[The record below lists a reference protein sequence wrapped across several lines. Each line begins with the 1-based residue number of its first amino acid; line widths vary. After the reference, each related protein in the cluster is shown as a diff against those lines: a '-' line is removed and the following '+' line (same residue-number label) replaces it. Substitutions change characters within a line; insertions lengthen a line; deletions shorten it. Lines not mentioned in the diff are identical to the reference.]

1 MSPEPNSAVRTF
13 GSLRLLS
20 ESSFL
25 HLPRS
30 SAHLPFVSF
39 LSTFWLYF
47 FLSTVPMWPAGY
59 FWLLYS
65 PHLIPYTHSTSL
77 INLIPYHSVASI
89 NLLSNLLYHDT
100 LALARDLVFT
110 EQYSFMDL
118 KLRPISL
125 ITACCPQQ
133 CSSLFPTHTHSFPP

>member
-1 MSPEPNSAVRTF
+1 MCPKPNSAVRTF

-39 LSTFWLYF
+39 LPTFRLYF
-47 FLSTVPMWPAGY
+47 FLPTAPVWPAAY
-59 FWLLYS
+59 VWLLYS
-65 PHLIPYTHSTSL
+65 PHLIPYTHSTPL
-77 INLIPYHSVASI
+77 INLIPYHSLASI
-89 NLLSNLLYHDT
+89 NLLSSLLYHDT
-100 LALARDLVFT
+100 LALALDLVFT

-118 KLRPISL
+118 KLRLFDHGMLLSAVLLSLPIR
-125 ITACCPQQ
+125 
-133 CSSLFPTHTHSFPP
+133 THSFPS